1 MGAQQIPG
9 ERELQQHVPEFSF
22 LDRLANELA
31 GSVCSVFGAPVE
43 REGVTV
49 IPVAKARWGM
59 GGGSGSQ
66 RAAGDAGPQS
76 GVGAGG
82 GAMVKPMGFVELAGG
97 RTTFR
102 PIHDPELY
110 AWTAI
115 AGGII
120 GLSAL
125 RTIAGTRLLASRPR
139 IRLGKRRLV
148 RKLRRYFR

>member
-9 ERELQQHVPEFSF
+9 ERELRQHVPEFSF

-31 GSVCSVFGAPVE
+31 GSVCSVFGAAVE

-59 GGGSGSQ
+59 GGGLGPQ
-66 RAAGDAGPQS
+66 RAGGETEPQI
-76 GVGAGG
+76 GIGAGG
-82 GAMVKPMGFVELAGG
+82 AAMVKPMGFVELSGG

-102 PIHDPELY
+102 PIRDPEVF

-125 RTIAGTRLLASRPR
+125 RTIAAGRMLRSRP
-139 IRLGKRRLV
+139 RLGKRRLA
-148 RKLRRYFR
+148 RKLRHFFR